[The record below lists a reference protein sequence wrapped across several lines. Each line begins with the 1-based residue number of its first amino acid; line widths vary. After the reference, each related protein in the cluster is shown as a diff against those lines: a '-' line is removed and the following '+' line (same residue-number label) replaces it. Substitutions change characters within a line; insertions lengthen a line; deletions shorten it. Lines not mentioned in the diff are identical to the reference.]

1 MPGSLTPLS
10 LTPGLPWETGL
21 GLESFSRRGSDGSNK
36 CGHREKKKKKKKAGK
51 TRNRKVGN
59 DQAKGRRSMGQR
71 W

>member
-36 CGHREKKKKKKKAGK
+36 CGHRACSGVCSFS
-51 TRNRKVGN
+51 NR
-59 DQAKGRRSMGQR
+59 GQLILSLEPT
-71 W
+71 